1 MLAIRRNRILSEPL
15 IATTTEA
22 VQMYEELGGSLSR
35 DSSFDWDPLVMN
47 EEAYQNRVDR
57 FLLLEPTG
65 RSIFSDVVSGK
76 KDR

>member
-1 MLAIRRNRILSEPL
+1 MLAIRRNRILPEPL

-35 DSSFDWDPLVMN
+35 DSSFGWDPLVMN

-65 RSIFSDVVSGK
+65 RSIFSDGVSGK

>member
-1 MLAIRRNRILSEPL
+1 MLAIRRNRILPEPL

-35 DSSFDWDPLVMN
+35 DSSFGWDSLVMN
-47 EEAYQNRVDR
+47 EEAYQNGVDR

-65 RSIFSDVVSGK
+65 RIIFSDVVSGK